1 MNGVSRKVFQW
12 KLQTKDPDVFGRFY
26 DLYVE
31 RVYRFIYFK
40 VSSQEEAEDLTAETF
55 LKVWQH
61 LVDGKKIEHLNAFVY
76 QIARNVVIDWYRKR
90 ASHKTVDMEDEDL
103 AAIPDDA
110 PSVVETTI
118 RKFDAEQLE
127 KYLRQ
132 LKEEYRDIIIL
143 KYLDELSVEE
153 IATVLDKSRG
163 NVRVLAHRAL
173 VTLRQLIEKDNHH
186 ALS

>member
-1 MNGVSRKVFQW
+1 MNRVSRKVLQW
-12 KLQTKDPDVFGRFY
+12 QLQTKDPDVFGRFY
-26 DLYVE
+26 DLYIE

-40 VSSQEEAEDLTAETF
+40 VSSQEEAEDLAAETF

-61 LVDGKKIEHLNAFVY
+61 LLDGKKIEHVNAFVY

-90 ASHKTVDMEDEDL
+90 ASHKMVDIEDEQL
-103 AAIPDDA
+103 MAVPDEA
-110 PSVVETTI
+110 PSVEDTI
-118 RKFDAEQLE
+118 ALKFDAEQLA

-153 IATVLDKSRG
+153 IATVLDTSRG
-163 NVRVLAHRAL
+163 NVRVLTHRAL
-173 VTLRQLIEKDNHH
+173 ATLRQIIEQDNHH